1 MSDLQQNNFFLL
13 TLPRLKAMSL
23 KGAVHLD
30 FLNLIITPGLLALDI
45 NVAHLKES
53 DSEES
58 DDELELDWFDTPFR
72 NFIQR
77 SGCALRELALHNLWG
92 YTDPEGLVSCLSLVH
107 SIQRLSLISLALD
120 DEYLWTSMQEETTKG
135 GYGDEKWRRNNELD
149 IRAPQPCII
158 NLRYSNI
165 KTEQTMEGDKAAM
178 DELKELGVFVN
189 TYQRLRLWYED
200 DWHFTDI
207 TLGRSRALVVVVYRR
222 LETRR
227 IYLHLTFR
235 SPSPRFHTHT
245 YHSTPNENHTN
256 SRTPHSS
263 GNCTNFLSIL
273 RSFLLL

>member
-1 MSDLQQNNFFLL
+1 MSDLQQNNFLLL
-13 TLPRLKAMSL
+13 TLPRLKAMPL

-149 IRAPQPCII
+149 IR
-158 NLRYSNI
+158 
-165 KTEQTMEGDKAAM
+165 
-178 DELKELGVFVN
+178 
-189 TYQRLRLWYED
+189 
-200 DWHFTDI
+200 
-207 TLGRSRALVVVVYRR
+207 
-222 LETRR
+222 
-227 IYLHLTFR
+227 
-235 SPSPRFHTHT
+235 
-245 YHSTPNENHTN
+245 
-256 SRTPHSS
+256 
-263 GNCTNFLSIL
+263 
-273 RSFLLL
+273 